1 MGIGHDHGNHSH
13 HHHHHHDLDGKA
25 LVWSI
30 IINITITAAQI
41 AGGLLSGSLALLT
54 DAIHNLSDVF
64 ALAAS
69 YIANR
74 LAAKESTLQYTY
86 GLKRAEILASFIN
99 AAMLIIVGLGLFYEA
114 IIRLFKPQLVDSYIV
129 IILALVGIA
138 GNGLSVLL
146 LSSGAKH
153 NMNMKSAY
161 LHLLVDMLTSV
172 AVLIGGIGMYYF
184 NTPYIDSILT
194 ILIAVY
200 LSYSSVFLLI
210 DSAKILMQFT
220 PRHLDLDK
228 LLAELCEIP
237 SIKNIHQI
245 HAWQLSDSDTY
256 LEAHVETLENLKLSE
271 CSDLRA
277 QILTICKKEPYN
289 IKFLT
294 TQFEFK
300 PS

>member
-1 MGIGHDHGNHSH
+1 
-13 HHHHHHDLDGKA
+13 
-25 LVWSI
+25 
-30 IINITITAAQI
+30 
-41 AGGLLSGSLALLT
+41 
-54 DAIHNLSDVF
+54 
-64 ALAAS
+64 
-69 YIANR
+69 
-74 LAAKESTLQYTY
+74 
-86 GLKRAEILASFIN
+86 
-99 AAMLIIVGLGLFYEA
+99 
-114 IIRLFKPQLVDSYIV
+114 
-129 IILALVGIA
+129 
-138 GNGLSVLL
+138 
-146 LSSGAKH
+146 
-153 NMNMKSAY
+153 
-161 LHLLVDMLTSV
+161 MLTSV

-200 LSYSSVFLLI
+200 LCYSSVFLLI